1 MIRLLLL
8 RWRARQLRYAI
19 DSIRG
24 NLAEAEAAEAYF
36 RSELRRVQAQIS
48 MVELDRRYARDA

>member
-24 NLAEAEAAEAYF
+24 NLAEAEAAERHF
-36 RSELRRVQAQIS
+36 REELRRVQAQIS
-48 MVELDRRYARDA
+48 MAELDRRYARDA

>member
-8 RWRARQLRYAI
+8 RLRARQLRYAI

-24 NLAEAEAAEAYF
+24 NLAEAEAAERQF
-36 RSELRRVQAQIS
+36 REQLRRVQAQIS
-48 MVELDRRYARDA
+48 MAELDRRYARDA

>member
-8 RWRARQLRYAI
+8 RWQARRLRYAI

-24 NLAEAEAAEAYF
+24 NLQEAEAAEQHF
-36 RSELRRVQAQIS
+36 REQLRRVQAEIS
-48 MVELDRRYARDA
+48 MCELERRYSR

>member
-8 RWRARQLRYAI
+8 RWQARRLRYAI

-24 NLAEAEAAEAYF
+24 NMQEAEAAEQHF
-36 RSELRRVQAQIS
+36 RAELRRVQAEIS
-48 MVELDRRYARDA
+48 MAELERRYAPRD

>member
-8 RWRARQLRYAI
+8 RLRARQLRYAI

-24 NLAEAEAAEAYF
+24 NLAEAEAAERQF
-36 RSELRRVQAQIS
+36 RAELRRVQEQIS
-48 MVELDRRYARDA
+48 MIELERRYEVRQ